1 MNNPRVIEILEH
13 LRKKVL
19 VPDTPY
25 YDAVSSGIWALK
37 QINEMPEGRWEF
49 YEESSDDNGMAYY
62 KCSECGRL
70 IHAEESGLLKNY
82 PYCHCGATMRKGGT
96 E

>member
-1 MNNPRVIEILEH
+1 MNNSRVIETLEC
-13 LRKKVL
+13 LREKVL

-25 YDAVSSGIWALK
+25 YDAVSSGIQALK
-37 QINEMPEGRWEF
+37 QINEIPKGKWEF
-49 YEESSDDNGMAYY
+49 YEEDSDNDCMAYY

-70 IHAEESGLLKNY
+70 IHTRESGLLKNY
-82 PYCHCGATMRKGGT
+82 PYCHCGAKMQKGGA